1 MLLGEVEDT
10 PCRLEVLGAGVDVII
25 DVGEDIGC
33 TTLKPDRLCPVHQ
46 GPVAIDAGEHAA
58 ILLVETMLEPE
69 GEDTLQQL
77 LPALSD

>member
-1 MLLGEVEDT
+1 M
-10 PCRLEVLGAGVDVII
+10 II

-33 TTLKPDRLCPVHQ
+33 TTLKPDRLGPVHQ

-58 ILLVETMLEPE
+58 ILPVEAMLKPE